1 MLHFHTKISKCG
13 IRSWP
18 PIQNDDIL
26 PCFLFQSFFYAQEPK
41 NAVRPREVRLQKG
54 WVRGWGL
61 KQYVY
66 VYRSTLVS
74 WTFLAVPALLT
85 GWAFCSG
92 LATLLPSR
100 MLLRVVCCWLLWA
113 SSRCCG
119 GLWSPSRRGCWLLWA
134 SSRWYCRPIATL
146 SPPSLK
152 TRIPVKD
159 AVYRVLMI
167 ETNFHVTNRWWYW
180 SE

>member
-1 MLHFHTKISKCG
+1 MRHSILTPNPKRRHFALFSVSILLLCSRAKECCEAAWSKT
-13 IRSWP
+13 
-18 PIQNDDIL
+18 
-26 PCFLFQSFFYAQEPK
+26 PK
-41 NAVRPREVRLQKG
+41 RVGA
-54 WVRGWGL
+54 WVRVKNL
-61 KQYVY
+61 IKQYVY

-134 SSRWYCRPIATL
+134 SSRWCCRPIATL